1 MIHKK
6 NEEDTTC
13 ETTRV
18 WVVLVRGVA
27 CWWDG
32 VGELGNIMGPYTQPI
47 VPIFT
52 IPLLKGQPQCL
63 SFYPS
68 RLQHRPHHFLRA
80 PYGQKRREWQR
91 CARSK
96 SMFSC
101 LCNSYVCL
109 CLSVLW
115 FPFSFVFVNLNYQNL
130 HCMLHA
136 IIGFSM
142 CTRVRGAFICLHI
155 YISSVHACMHHQEN
169 KIKGSFSTY
178 KKNLRILMQ
187 IWMKIFRSFEM

>member
-1 MIHKK
+1 MWNNKSMSSACK
-6 NEEDTTC
+6 RC
-13 ETTRV
+13 GMLMR
-18 WVVLVRGVA
+18 W
-27 CWWDG
+27 CWW
-32 VGELGNIMGPYTQPI
+32 VGKHNGTLHTTHSSYFHHSLVEGSTS
-47 VPIFT
+47 VPIFL
-52 IPLLKGQPQCL
+52 PFK
-63 SFYPS
+63 
-68 RLQHRPHHFLRA
+68 A
-80 PYGQKRREWQR
+80 PTPPIISQSAIWTKDQWMAR